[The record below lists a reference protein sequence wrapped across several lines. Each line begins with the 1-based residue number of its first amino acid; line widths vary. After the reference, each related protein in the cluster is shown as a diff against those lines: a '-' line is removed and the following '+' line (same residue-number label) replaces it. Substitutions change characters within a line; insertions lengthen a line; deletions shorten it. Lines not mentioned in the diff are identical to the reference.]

1 MPLKIKIKNRNDS
14 NLKLILKYD
23 KTIKQNSNRLIFK
36 QFEFFE
42 EKKIFNPISSKN
54 IIIYYLMFL
63 LILLLSFHTVYI
75 YIYLFAYLLI
85 YVSIDYVAFNSFS
98 FHIEDGYW
106 SSGCWKCSKRK
117 SPFPSIRH
125 SI

>member
-42 EKKIFNPISSKN
+42 EKKIFNPINSKN

-75 YIYLFAYLLI
+75 YIFICLLTYI
-85 YVSIDYVAFNSFS
+85 CLHRLCCI
-98 FHIEDGYW
+98 
-106 SSGCWKCSKRK
+106 
-117 SPFPSIRH
+117 
-125 SI
+125 